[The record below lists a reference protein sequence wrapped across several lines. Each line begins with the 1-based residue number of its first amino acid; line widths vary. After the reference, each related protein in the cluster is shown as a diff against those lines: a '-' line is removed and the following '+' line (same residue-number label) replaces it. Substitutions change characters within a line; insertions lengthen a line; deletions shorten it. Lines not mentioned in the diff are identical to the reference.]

1 MLTLTRPSRRARV
14 VAGAALVVALVGAA
28 LTPTLIG
35 PSESASAAPIS
46 GVVNSYQDVASVS
59 GTTVTV
65 TGSVTGAGI
74 PFAVGDRVVLI
85 QMTGTAPATGS
96 SFGNYDRTTI
106 TAISGSTIT
115 LAAVTRTYSPA
126 SEAVQLVRVA
136 YATGTTTVSG
146 TVTAKPWDGVTG
158 GVVAVSGDTLQLT
171 SNIDATGTG
180 FTTANP
186 PTTTVVSSLSSG
198 AGSATGRGFDGE
210 SGTIIGG
217 GTTRPGGSGGGGIG
231 GGGGAPSIGALGAGG
246 GLAGG
251 GGAGAAGTNG
261 GNSEPSFIFSVE
273 LYQGG
278 TGSGGGGGVI
288 GGGGGGGALGGGGG
302 GGVAGGG
309 SGGAH
314 TRSDGVDAAGGG
326 GGGVGSVGNGG
337 DGVAGAAH
345 TDANRASSN
354 EGSAGGGGGSYGGG
368 GGAASNLQGG
378 DDGSGGGAG
387 GSWFGGG
394 VGGTAGTFSLNQA
407 RYGRGGNGNSP
418 VAAPLTDSQHF
429 LNDTNPRLMMGGA
442 GGRGS
447 QDAGSLPGGA
457 GGGVVIVDFATIQG
471 PGAIRSDGANGL
483 SPQSFGGG
491 AHSGSGAGGGGQMLV
506 EAGSISSPMVI
517 SVKGG
522 VGGAPSANTYHAGVP
537 GGGGGAGGVW
547 LRVDGAT
554 ATCPSSGFP
563 NVTFDLDGGSSGTPI
578 VNPKNGATVGSAG
591 DGATGL
597 ACVSD
602 LPEPPV
608 DDPTVSFAKALDGAR
623 AGSGDQFRLEVHTGS
638 VSGPVV
644 GSSTTTGSG
653 ATVDPGTGRVTIDPA
668 TSGTTY
674 VLTEVGASGADL
686 ADYNSTIQ
694 CVDAAGLM
702 AAGTGGVTS
711 GPVSFSA
718 AVGHAVTPVDG
729 ADIQCTL
736 TNRALVPGME
746 FDKRLVSST
755 EAVDGSYTVVYAI
768 DVRNTGETS
777 EPYDLV
783 DTLRPGAGAIFQSG
797 AWSGPTSGSF
807 TGSGVAT
814 TLASARSLA
823 AGASETYTITV
834 VYDIDPD
841 LVTGSGS
848 SASNECQPD
857 HTNYTGSFGFH
868 NTATFTWDGQSSDD
882 DVCPPFVLSHGTDM
896 TKVLVSSTKAVDG
909 SYTVIYN
916 IVVRNTGDFTEQY
929 DLVDTLRPGAGAILT
944 SGSWTGPT
952 SGTFAAAQT
961 TTTLASARSIPAG
974 GQHTYTITAVYS
986 IDPALVTGSGATA
999 SNECRPDDTDYTGS
1013 FGFHNTATYTWNSV
1027 TTDDDACAPFP
1038 FGFTL
1043 RKTLDGPRWMPG
1055 DQFTMEV
1062 HVGTLTGPL
1071 AGSSTTTGSGET
1083 VDPTTGEVTINPA
1096 VSGQTYVLTE
1106 VGANGAVLT
1115 DYEATIV
1122 CVDRNGLMAAGQG
1135 GVTGTAA
1142 IPTGVAFDPAVGH
1155 ALTPVAGSSI
1165 ECTLTNRSFE
1175 SGVVFHKDIAT
1186 STRHADNTYT
1196 IVYDIVVTNTGERVE
1211 TYSLTD
1217 TLLPGSGAVF
1227 QSGSWTGPTEGEFED
1242 VETPADLAVDET
1254 ILAGAEH
1261 TYTVT
1266 VRYRVDAPAIRGA
1279 GSGASNQCKAEN
1291 TYYDESFAMH
1301 NTAEFSWRENTI
1313 QDDACAPFSP
1323 PKLALTGAALDN
1335 TAVLAGAVGLVLGGG
1350 GLLLAFALRRRRR
1363 DAQRTE

>member
-1 MLTLTRPSRRARV
+1 MLTLSRPSRRARV
-14 VAGAALVVALVGAA
+14 LASAALVAALVGAA
-28 LTPTLIG
+28 LTPTLID
-35 PSESASAAPIS
+35 PPEAAVAAPIS
-46 GVVNSYQDVASVS
+46 GVVNSYQDVSSVA

-65 TGSVTGAGI
+65 TGGVTGAGT
-74 PFAVGDRVVLI
+74 PFAVGDHVVLI

-96 SFGNYDRTTI
+96 KLGNYGRRTM
-106 TAISGSTIT
+106 TAISGSTINR
-115 LAAVTRTYSPA
+115 AASTRTYSPA

-158 GVVAVSGDTLQLT
+158 GVVAVSGDTLQL
-171 SNIDATGTG
+171 SASIDATGAG
-180 FTTANP
+180 FTNANP
-186 PTTTVVSSLSSG
+186 PTGTVVASSTG
-198 AGSATGRGFDGE
+198 GGSATGRGFNGA
-210 SGTIIGG
+210 GTFGSLGG
-217 GTTRPGGSGGGGIG
+217 LGGGGIS
-231 GGGGAPSIGALGAGG
+231 GGGGAPAGVGGSFGG
-246 GLAGG
+246 GNSGGGAHALTPGDPQLVARGTDGGDSATAGIFG
-251 GGAGAAGTNG
+251 GGAGA
-261 GNSEPSFIFSVE
+261 
-273 LYQGG
+273 
-278 TGSGGGGGVI
+278 GGGGGVV
-288 GGGGGGGALGGGGG
+288 GGGGGGASASGSGGG

-309 SGGAH
+309 SGGWNVAP
-314 TRSDGVDAAGGG
+314 TPLTAGAG
-326 GGGVGSVGNGG
+326 GGGVGGVGNGG
-337 DGVAGAAH
+337 NGVPGAPNSSG
-345 TDANRASSN
+345 TSSN
-354 EGSAGGGGGSYGGG
+354 EGSAGAGGGSYGGG
-368 GGAASNLQGG
+368 GGAPSNYSGG
-378 DDGSGGGAG
+378 DDGSGGGGG

-394 VGGTAGTFSLNQA
+394 PGGQGGVTYSAG
-407 RYGRGGNGNSP
+407 GDGNAP
-418 VAAPLTDSQHF
+418 VAQPIPDSDHY
-429 LNDTNPRLMMGGA
+429 LNATNPRLMMGGA
-442 GGRGS
+442 GGWGS
-447 QDAGSLPGGA
+447 ADSGSTLGGA
-457 GGGVVIVDFATIQG
+457 GGGVVFIDFDTIAG
-471 PGAIRSDGANGL
+471 PGAIRSDGASGQ
-483 SPQSFGGG
+483 SPPSGG

-506 EAGSISSPMVI
+506 EAGSVTSPIVI
-517 SVKGG
+517 SIKGG
-522 VGGAPSANTYHAGVP
+522 RGGVPTANTFHAGVP

-547 LRVDGAT
+547 LRVQGAT
-554 ATCPSSGFP
+554 ATCPSSGLP
-563 NVTFDLDGGSSGTPI
+563 NVTFDLDGGTSGAPI
-578 VNPKNGATVGSAG
+578 INPKNGLTIATAG
-591 DGATGL
+591 DGGTGL

-608 DDPTVSFAKALDGAR
+608 DDPTVSFVKALDGAR
-623 AGSGDQFRLEVHTGS
+623 AESGDQFQLEVHTGS
-638 VSGPVV
+638 ISGPVV
-644 GSSTTTGSG
+644 GSSSTTGSG
-653 ATVDPGTGRVTIDPA
+653 ATVDTGTGRVTIDPA

-674 VLTEVGASGADL
+674 VLTEAGASGADL
-686 ADYNSTIQ
+686 ADYSSTIQ

-736 TNRALVPGME
+736 TNRALIPGME

-755 EAVDGSYTVVYAI
+755 EAVAGSYTVVYAI
-768 DVRNTGETS
+768 DVRNTGETA

-797 AWSGPTSGSF
+797 TWSGPTSGSF

-848 SASNECQPD
+848 TASNLCEPD
-857 HTNYTGSFGFH
+857 HTNYTGAFGFH
-868 NTATFTWDGQSSDD
+868 NTATFTWDGQSTDD
-882 DVCPPFVLSHGTDM
+882 DVCPPFVLTHGTDM

-916 IVVRNTGDFTEQY
+916 ILVRNTGDFTEQY

-944 SGSWTGPT
+944 SGTWAGQT
-952 SGTFAAAQT
+952 SGTFAAAGIA
-961 TTTLASARSIPAG
+961 TTLASAGSIVPG
-974 GQHTYTITAVYS
+974 GQHTYTVTAVYS
-986 IDPALVTGSGATA
+986 IDPSLVTGSGGTA
-999 SNECRPDDTDYTGS
+999 SNECQPDDTDYTGS
-1013 FGFHNTATYTWNSV
+1013 FGFHNTATYTWNGE

-1038 FGFTL
+1038 FGFTF
-1043 RKTLDGPRWMPG
+1043 RKALDGPRWMPG
-1055 DQFTMEV
+1055 DQFTVQV
-1062 HVGTLTGPL
+1062 HVGALTGPL

-1083 VDPTTGEVTINPA
+1083 IDPTTGEVTVNPA

-1122 CVDRNGLMAAGQG
+1122 CIDLNGRMTAGQG
-1135 GVTGTAA
+1135 GVTDTAPSA
-1142 IPTGVAFDPAVGH
+1142 VGVAFDPAAGH

-1254 ILAGAEH
+1254 IAAGAEH

-1313 QDDACAPFSP
+1313 LDDACAPFSP

-1335 TAVLAGAVGLVLGGG
+1335 TAVLAGALGLVLGGG

-1363 DAQRTE
+1363 DAQNTE

>member
-1 MLTLTRPSRRARV
+1 MLTLTRPSRRARA

-65 TGSVTGAGI
+65 TGSVTGAGT

-85 QMTGTAPATGS
+85 QMTGTAPSTGS

-115 LAAVTRTYSPA
+115 LAAVTRTYTPA

-158 GVVAVSGDTLQLT
+158 GVVAVAGDTLQL
-171 SNIDATGTG
+171 SANIDATGTG
-180 FTTANP
+180 FTNANP
-186 PTTTVVSSLSSG
+186 PTGTVVASSTG
-198 AGSATGRGFDGE
+198 AGSATGRG
-210 SGTIIGG
+210 SNGG
-217 GTTRPGGSGGGGIG
+217 GTLGWLGGTGGGGIG
-231 GGGGAPSIGALGAGG
+231 GGGGAPPESGGAFGG
-246 GLAGG
+246 GNGG
-251 GGAGAAGTNG
+251 GGAHALTPGDPQLVAPGTNG
-261 GNSEPSFIFSVE
+261 GNSEEMGLF
-273 LYQGG
+273 GG
-278 TGSGGGGGVI
+278 GAGAGGGGGVV
-288 GGGGGGGALGGGGG
+288 GGGGGGGSSTGAGG

-309 SGGAH
+309 SGGKAGQ
-314 TRSDGVDAAGGG
+314 DDAQRTAGAG
-326 GGGVGSVGNGG
+326 GGGVGGVGNGG
-337 DGVAGAAH
+337 NGIPGGPSVVPSG
-345 TDANRASSN
+345 N
-354 EGSAGGGGGSYGGG
+354 EGSAGAGGGSYGGG
-368 GGAASNLQGG
+368 GGAPSNFSGG
-378 DDGSGGGAG
+378 DDGNGGGGG

-394 VGGTAGTFSLNQA
+394 PGGQA
-407 RYGRGGNGNSP
+407 NGPWFAGGNGNSP
-418 VAAPLTDSQHF
+418 VGLAVPDDAHYLNGTD
-429 LNDTNPRLMMGGA
+429 PRLMMGGA
-442 GGRGS
+442 GGTGS
-447 QDAGSLPGGA
+447 ADAGSTLGGA
-457 GGGVVIVDFATIQG
+457 GGGVVIVDFDTISG
-471 PGAIRSDGANGL
+471 PGAIRSDGADGQ
-483 SPQSFGGG
+483 SPPSGG

-506 EAGSISSPMVI
+506 EAGSVTSSIVI
-517 SVKGG
+517 SIKGG
-522 VGGAPSANTYHAGVP
+522 RGGTPTANTYHAGVP

-547 LRVDGAT
+547 LRVQGAT
-554 ATCPSSGFP
+554 ATCPSSGLP
-563 NVTFDLDGGSSGTPI
+563 NVTFDLDGGSSGAPI
-578 VNPKNGATVGSAG
+578 INPKNGLTIATAG
-591 DGATGL
+591 DGGTGL

-608 DDPTVSFAKALDGAR
+608 DDPTVSFAKVLDGAR
-623 AGSGDQFRLEVHTGS
+623 AESGDQFRLEVHTGS
-638 VSGPVV
+638 ASGPVV
-644 GSSTTTGSG
+644 GSSSTTGSG
-653 ATVDPGTGRVTIDPA
+653 ATVDSGTGRVTIDPA
-668 TSGTTY
+668 ISGTTY

-857 HTNYTGSFGFH
+857 HTNYTGAFGFH

-952 SGTFAAAQT
+952 AGTFAAAQT

-1142 IPTGVAFDPAVGH
+1142 IPSGVAFDPAVGH

-1335 TAVLAGAVGLVLGGG
+1335 TAVLAGAIGLVLGGG

-1363 DAQRTE
+1363 DSQRTE